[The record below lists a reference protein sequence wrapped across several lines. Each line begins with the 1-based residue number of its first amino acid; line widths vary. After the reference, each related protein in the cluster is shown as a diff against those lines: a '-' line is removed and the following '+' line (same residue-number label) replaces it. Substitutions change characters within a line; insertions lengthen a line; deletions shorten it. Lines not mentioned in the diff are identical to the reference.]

1 MATGM
6 SRLPHDCNAASVRA
20 HCHAW
25 HWQQVGCRGPCS
37 WGEGTDVVKS
47 ISVLDEAT
55 RGLDM
60 RRIAPSQCRVSRV
73 SHGRAHLIGACLFIS
88 LLILTLGLR
97 FSVVEADFFRLVV
110 RALGIVPLLL
120 RVFHVITV
128 HLNLLRV
135 AHWSEC
141 VDLAVVVIVV
151 VVVALL
157 GLHPPSGP
165 RGLQV
170 SCSEEALRGF
180 RSQWRGEQECQ
191 HGTEGETRH

>member
-1 MATGM
+1 MTAMLQASAHTAMHGTGN
-6 SRLPHDCNAASVRA
+6 RLGV
-20 HCHAW
+20 
-25 HWQQVGCRGPCS
+25 
-37 WGEGTDVVKS
+37 VVKS
-47 ISVLDEAT
+47 LSVSDEAT
-55 RGLDM
+55 RGLNM
-60 RRIAPSQCRVSRV
+60 RRIAPSQRRVSRV

-97 FSVVEADFFRLVV
+97 FSIVEADFFRLVV
-110 RALGIVPLLL
+110 RALGIIPLLL

-128 HLNLLRV
+128 HLDLLRV

-151 VVVALL
+151 VVALL

-165 RGLQV
+165 RGLQA

-180 RSQWRGEQECQ
+180 RSQWRGEQERQ
-191 HGTEGETRH
+191 DGTERETRH